1 MLRLTFVVLMLIG
14 LSGCQLNTKVPDPLP
29 ESLPIEAKTSWI
41 SVPIVISSNEIRAIL
56 QRTISESL
64 VDGNLFKESGR
75 DLGYDTHL
83 QTILRPNGPVS
94 ASASDGSVKLQIP
107 LIADLYVNWKTC
119 RTVLGV
125 RICAG
130 HHEAAQGA
138 FTVLVDM
145 KPEITAGYGVNPNV
159 DLTYNLDKPVSFTI
173 GPVTVN
179 LVSVTREAINN
190 QLTSFQKTINTEYAG
205 KLPLRE
211 AAEKAWAAAANPIL
225 VSQEN
230 NFWLTSRLEE
240 LNSAPLTTEGD
251 KAILNLGFS
260 GKFSA
265 LVGDPPAAQAP
276 SPLPPLKPTAAPS
289 GFVLNMPLTL
299 QFVELE
305 KRVNTLPAFSYNYK
319 GNVITVKKMA
329 LSSTRDGKLS
339 LGFQVNLST
348 AGKLFDK
355 SGWVYLTGTPV
366 YDQTGKRVVFQHL
379 GYTAQTESVLLSK
392 AAWAVEPLVVAV
404 LKDRAYIEISDYLS
418 NAQAKVNAFVT
429 SIPVQG
435 VGTITGHLDS
445 LAIENIIVQ
454 QQNIVIVTNAEGSMA
469 MTIEGVASK

>member
-1 MLRLTFVVLMLIG
+1 MLRPAFVVLLLIG

-29 ESLPIEAKTSWI
+29 ESSPIEAKTSSI
-41 SVPIVISSNEIRAIL
+41 SVPIAISSNEIRAIL
-56 QRTISESL
+56 QRTINESL

-83 QTILRPNGPVS
+83 QTIIRPNGPVS

-119 RTVLGV
+119 RKVLV
-125 RICAG
+125 KICAG
-130 HHEAAQGA
+130 HHEDAQGA

-159 DLTYNLDKPVSFTI
+159 NLTYNLDKPVSITV

-179 LVSVTREAINN
+179 LVSVTREAINK

-230 NFWLTSRLEE
+230 NLWLTSRLEE

-251 KAILNLGFS
+251 RAILNLGFS

-276 SPLPPLKPTAAPS
+276 TPLPPLKPTAAPS

-299 QFVELE
+299 PFVELE
-305 KRVNTLPAFSYNYK
+305 KRANTLPAFSYNYK

-339 LGFQVNLST
+339 LGLQVNLST
-348 AGKLFDK
+348 AGKWFDK

-379 GYTAQTESVLLSK
+379 GYTAQTESVLLNQ
-392 AAWAVEPLVVAV
+392 AAWAVEPLVVAA
-404 LKDRAYIEISDYLS
+404 LKDRAYIEIADYLS
-418 NAQAKVNAFVT
+418 SAQAKVNAFVT

-445 LAIENIIVQ
+445 LAIEDIIVQ
-454 QQNIVIVTNAEGSMA
+454 QQNIVVVANAEGSMA
-469 MTIEGVASK
+469 ITVEGVASK